1 MLLSTWSDI
10 VTLIISE
17 VHKKYSIR
25 QSKMVVNAL
34 NGINLQLTK
43 GKTLGIVGESGC
55 GKSTLARLIVGL
67 ETPTY
72 GDITWNNEVLRRG
85 SRNLWRNHRSPVQ
98 LVFQDPYSSLNPR
111 QRIGDCIAEVVKSHK
126 LRNRTEIDDRVAE
139 LLRVVGISPD
149 MRLRYPHQLSGGQRQ
164 RVSIARA
171 LAAEPELLILDEPV
185 SALDVSVR
193 ADVMNLLVDLKNEFG
208 LTYVFISHDLSMV
221 RHISDEIAV
230 MYLGRVVEYGNWQ
243 KVLDEAKHPYTKAL
257 ISSIPDHAQVGKM
270 SLEVELEGEVPSP
283 TNIPQGCAFHVRCP
297 IAVSRCSI
305 DIPPLIQISAQHQL
319 ACPEVSK

>member
-1 MLLSTWSDI
+1 M
-10 VTLIISE
+10 TLVIDNVI
-17 VHKKYSIR
+17 KKYPIR
-25 QSKMVVNAL
+25 QSKSVVNAL
-34 NGINLQLTK
+34 NGISLNISK
-43 GKTLGIVGESGC
+43 GQTLGIVGESGC

-67 ETPTY
+67 ETPTS
-72 GDITWNNEVLRRG
+72 GEITWNNEALRRG
-85 SRNLWRNHRSPVQ
+85 SRNLWRNHCSPVQ

-111 QRIGDCIAEVVKSHK
+111 QRIGDCIVEVIKSHK
-126 LRNRTEIDDRVAE
+126 LRTRTEIDDRVTE

-193 ADVMNLLVDLKNEFG
+193 ADVMNLLMDLKNKFG

-283 TNIPQGCAFHVRCP
+283 TNIPHGCTFHVRCP
-297 IAVSRCSI
+297 IAVTRCSF
-305 DIPPLIQISAQHQL
+305 DVPPLIQIAPQHQL